1 MRSKLETTY
10 YSGKQSFPSLNFSS
24 LEQTKQ
30 CYLWPE
36 CPENILIEHKI
47 INSHNQNRI
56 KRKENKANPL
66 PDTGVDIIQINDDN
80 TLSFVQCKNEYF

>member
-1 MRSKLETTY
+1 MLNQIKGLAYEKQIRDHILLWKALLSKFELFKF
-10 YSGKQSFPSLNFSS
+10 G
-24 LEQTKQ
+24 
-30 CYLWPE
+30 
-36 CPENILIEHKI
+36 I

-56 KRKENKANPL
+56 RRKENKANPL